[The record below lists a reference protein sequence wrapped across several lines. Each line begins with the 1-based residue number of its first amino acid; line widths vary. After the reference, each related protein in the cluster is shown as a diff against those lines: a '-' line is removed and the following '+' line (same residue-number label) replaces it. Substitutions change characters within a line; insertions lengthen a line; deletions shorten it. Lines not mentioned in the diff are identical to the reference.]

1 MFHNTNKNKI
11 LIGIIVLLVVIFG
24 LVLFFLLKKPVVK
37 EVKNDYSI
45 VYLTTGEV
53 YIGKLSVFPQLRLK
67 NSYILAIGKDATD
80 PTKNT
85 FQLNPLKDTLWA
97 PKYINLNR
105 DQVVFYG
112 PLEDTSSI
120 AQKLAEQVKN

>member
-1 MFHNTNKNKI
+1 MFKIQNKFKI
-11 LIGIIVLLVVIFG
+11 VLIVLVVALLVVVAYF
-24 LVLFFLLKKPVVK
+24 VFFNKPNK
-37 EVKNDYSI
+37 DYSF

-97 PKYINLNR
+97 PKYLNLNR
-105 DQVVFYG
+105 EQVVFYG
-112 PLEDTSSI
+112 PLEDNSSI
-120 AQKLAEQVKN
+120 AQKLAEQVK